1 MNCQEARILLSAYRE
16 LNDSQSNELDTHLE
30 ACAACRQVLAQQ
42 DMVGERLHLLPALEP
57 APDAHAKLMQA
68 LATEHTRYLQR
79 STEAGTLAIPAP
91 DFLKPYIREHV
102 QKTARVTGITGKA
115 KQTMGT
121 PDTIAALSTAETG
134 PLPVLS
140 PKQRRRK
147 APMNQFTIMGLAAA
161 FLLTMLTGGL
171 VSLLVLASHNLSGS
185 GTNISTS
192 VTAPSQVTLASAS
205 TQTSYPNIVSAVAS
219 NGSIYYSAYGNGEQQ
234 WMIERVNDSRKNT
247 TSTTNTASI
256 QLLSTSSSEP
266 LFVLAASH
274 DWLIWLQ
281 MDTPQAI
288 FQHSLHG
295 QQKHSAIEAFSRKWT
310 LYALPLND
318 SSANATS
325 VMLANGIFY
334 TNTAPSWV
342 HTPIQGLSFVQQ
354 DTLLLTA
361 VDAQGASHLTRYL
374 LNGPNHTSSTDIATT
389 SNGHVLTSPTADSSG
404 TNIFWAEEWATS
416 DNVLHGN
423 IWEQQQSS
431 SLIHGQHGWQPSIVT
446 SQHLF
451 RADETSFHPQVVG
464 NTLFW
469 LDTNPTSATT
479 TTDVTGQGTPNAI
492 DSANKSNA
500 TATTTPVPA
509 KATTTPTFP
518 VATRLDPVL
527 YLAQADETL
536 PGTLLS
542 LPLDNL
548 TAQPKVM
555 SDGLAAA
562 PQSGNNF
569 ILWQTSNGYQ
579 MYDTAS
585 TSPISVIVSSLP
597 KNATFLAVNENTTV
611 WMINPNGNGN
621 TNTTG
626 TGNLPTTV
634 TFDWFNW
641 PTNG

>member
-1 MNCQEARILLSAYRE
+1 MLSAYRE

-30 ACAACRQVLAQQ
+30 ACPACRQVLAQQ
-42 DMVGERLHLLPALEP
+42 GMVSARLHLLPALEP
-57 APDAHAKLMQA
+57 APDAHAKLMRA
-68 LATEHTRYLQR
+68 LATEHTQYLQR
-79 STEAGTLAIPAP
+79 STEAGTPAIPAP
-91 DFLKPYIREHV
+91 DFLKPYIKEHV
-102 QKTARVTGITGKA
+102 QKTAHVTSIIGKA
-115 KQTMGT
+115 KQAAGT

-140 PKQRRRK
+140 PRQRRRK
-147 APMNQFTIMGLAAA
+147 APMNQFAIMGLAAV

-171 VSLLVLASHNLSGS
+171 VSLLVLASHSLSGT
-185 GTNISTS
+185 GSTVVSS
-192 VTAPSQVTLASAS
+192 VLQPSQVTLASAS
-205 TQTSYPNIVSAVAS
+205 TQTTYPNIVSAVAS

-234 WMIERVNDSRKNT
+234 WMIERVDDSRKNAT
-247 TSTTNTASI
+247 NPAVST
-256 QLLSTSSSEP
+256 QLLSTSSSQP

-288 FQHSLHG
+288 FQHSVQG

-310 LYALPLND
+310 LYALPLSSND
-318 SSANATS
+318 TNATS
-325 VMLANGIFY
+325 VMLTSGVFY
-334 TNTAPSWV
+334 TNTAPSWA

-354 DTLLLTA
+354 DMLLLTT
-361 VDAQGASHLTRYL
+361 VDAKGDSHLIRYL
-374 LNGPNHTSSTDIATT
+374 LNGPNHISSTNIATT
-389 SNGHVLTSPTADSSG
+389 GNGHVLTSPTADSSG
-404 TNIFWAEEWATS
+404 MTTFWSEEWATS
-416 DNVLHGN
+416 DNVLHSN
-423 IWEQQQSS
+423 IWEQQQSG
-431 SLIHGQHGWQPSIVT
+431 SLMHGQHGWQPSAVT

-451 RADETSFHPQVVG
+451 RVDETSFHPQVVG

-469 LDTNPTSATT
+469 LDTNPASAATT
-479 TTDVTGQGTPNAI
+479 TGVTGQGTPNAV
-492 DSANKSNA
+492 DSASKTNA

-509 KATTTPTFP
+509 KVTTTPTFS

-542 LPLDNL
+542 LPLDNV

-562 PQSGNNF
+562 PQSGSTF

-597 KNATFLAVNENTTV
+597 KNATFLAVNGDTTV
-611 WMINPNGNGN
+611 WMVNANGNGN
-621 TNTTG
+621 TGNTG
-626 TGNLPTTV
+626 TGNVPTTV
-634 TFDWFNW
+634 TFNWFNW

>member
-16 LNDSQSNELDTHLE
+16 LSDSRSNELDTHLE
-30 ACAACRQVLAQQ
+30 ACPACRQVLAQQ
-42 DMVGERLHLLPALEP
+42 GMVGEKLHLFPALEP
-57 APDAHAKLMQA
+57 NPDARAKLMQA

-79 STEAGTLAIPAP
+79 STASGTPAIPAP
-91 DFLKPYIREHV
+91 DFLKPYIKEHI
-102 QKTARVTGITGKA
+102 QKTARVTSITGKA
-115 KQTMGT
+115 KQAKEA
-121 PDTIAALSTAETG
+121 PDSIAALSTAETG
-134 PLPVLS
+134 PLPVLT
-140 PKQRRRK
+140 PKQRRRV
-147 APMNQFTIMGLAAA
+147 APMNQFAIMGLAAA

-171 VSLLVLASHNLSGS
+171 VSLLVLASHSLSGS
-185 GTNISTS
+185 GANVASS
-192 VTAPSQVTLASAS
+192 VTQLSQVTLANAS

-234 WMIERVNDSRKNT
+234 WMIERVNNSQKNT
-247 TSTTNTASI
+247 PQPSTSTE
-256 QLLSTSSSEP
+256 LLPTSSSEP

-288 FQHSLHG
+288 FQHSVQG

-310 LYALPLND
+310 LYALPLNSNSTD
-318 SSANATS
+318 NIPVVLT
-325 VMLANGIFY
+325 NGVFY
-334 TNTAPSWV
+334 TNTAPTWV
-342 HTPIQGLSFVQQ
+342 HTPIQGLSFIQQ
-354 DTLLLTA
+354 NTLLLTI
-361 VDAQGASHLTRYL
+361 VDAKGDSHLVRYL
-374 LNGPNHTSSTDIATT
+374 LDGSGHTASTTIATA
-389 SNGHVLTSPTADSSG
+389 SNGHILTSPTADSSG
-404 TNIFWAEEWATS
+404 MNIFWSEEWATS
-416 DNVLHGN
+416 DNELHGN

-431 SLIHGQHGWQPSIVT
+431 SQVHSKRGWQPSIVT

-451 RADETSFHPQVVG
+451 RNDETSFHPQVVG

-469 LDTNPTSATT
+469 LDTNPVSATT
-479 TTDVTGQGTPNAI
+479 TSSITGQGTPNAV
-492 DSANKSNA
+492 DSANKANA
-500 TATTTPVPA
+500 TVTTTPVPA

-542 LPLDNL
+542 LPLDNV

-562 PQSGNNF
+562 PQSGTNF

-579 MYDTAS
+579 MYETATAS
-585 TSPISVIVSSLP
+585 PIQVTVSSLP
-597 KNATFLAVNENTTV
+597 KNATFLSVNGGTTV
-611 WMINPNGNGN
+611 WMVNANGNG
-621 TNTTG
+621 TTGTTG
-626 TGNLPTTV
+626 TGNASTTV
-634 TFDWFNW
+634 TFNWFNW